1 MLDST
6 DPQRPRA
13 RALSAA
19 LARIVRARAVNPR
32 FIAGQMRHGPRGA
45 AELAETVDKLVA
57 FAETTDAVAGELF
70 DLLHDAYVADA
81 ACAIS
86 CCAKI
91 RKPPRRSPNGSTPR
105 GATASGIR
113 AATTS
118 MPDSVPIVCNPLAG
132 LDPAELIDAS
142 PVAADLRKALARS
155 PLASRLSPKVSIAI
169 DCGGAYRLDV
179 PADIRL
185 RALSNGRS
193 LGIEVA
199 GHELG
204 AAVIADVVVVVMRL
218 LEVLAHHGRQ
228 ARARDVV
235 PADGITAFRAAIAD
249 LPIPVWHHESG
260 EPALNPSLRGSER
273 SLIGAC
279 RLRDGSFACGIALP
293 FGHAD
298 TDSLLRLTAAAR
310 TSGAHGFRTAP
321 GRAMLAIGVTEEQL
335 ESFVATAKDFGF
347 IVDAAD
353 PRRHVVACAGA
364 PSCASAHIAAR
375 AMAPAIA
382 TAAAPYLKGAF
393 RIHISGCAKGCAH
406 PAPAALTIV
415 GTGAGCALVANGSA
429 RDTPLMS
436 VAVTELTGKISGL
449 IRDLKSGAGH
459 G

>member
-1 MLDST
+1 MATGDGLLVRFSPIGTLRLDAFRMLCEAAKRYGNGIIEIT
-6 DPQRPRA
+6 A
-13 RALSAA
+13 RGNIQVRGLSATSA
-19 LARIVRARAVNPR
+19 PEFADA
-32 FIAGQMRHGPRGA
+32 IAELDIA
-45 AELAETVDKLVA
+45 AED
-57 FAETTDAVAGELF
+57 G
-70 DLLHDAYVADA
+70 
-81 ACAIS
+81 
-86 CCAKI
+86 
-91 RKPPRRSPNGSTPR
+91 
-105 GATASGIR
+105 
-113 AATTS
+113 
-118 MPDSVPIVCNPLAG
+118 VPIVCNPLAG

-142 PVAADLRKALARS
+142 TVAADLRKALARS

-169 DCGGAYRLDV
+169 DCGETYQLDV

-185 RALSNGRS
+185 RALNDGRS
-193 LGIEVA
+193 LGIDVS

-228 ARARDVV
+228 VRAHDIVS
-235 PADGITAFRAAIAD
+235 AEGITAFRAAIAD
-249 LPIPVWHHESG
+249 LLIPVWRHENG
-260 EPALNPSLRGSER
+260 EPALDPSLRRNER

-279 RLRDGSFACGIALP
+279 RLRDGSLACGIALP

-298 TDSLLRLTAAAR
+298 ADSLLRLTAAAR

-335 ESFVATAKDFGF
+335 ESFVATAKGLGF

-375 AMAPAIA
+375 TMAPAIA
-382 TAAAPYLKGAF
+382 AAAAPYLEGAF
-393 RIHISGCAKGCAH
+393 EIHVSGCAKGCAH

-415 GTGAGCALVANGSA
+415 GTEAGCAVVANGSA

-436 VAVTELTGKISGL
+436 VAVTELTGKIPGL
-449 IRDLKSGAGH
+449 IRDLKSGGTH